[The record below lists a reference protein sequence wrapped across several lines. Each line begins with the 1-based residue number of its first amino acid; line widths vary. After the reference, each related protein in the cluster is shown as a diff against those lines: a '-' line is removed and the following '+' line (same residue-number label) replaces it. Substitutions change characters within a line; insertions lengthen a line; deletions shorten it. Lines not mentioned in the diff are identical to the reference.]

1 VDEVNQELAA
11 LAFRQAH
18 CGISLVDRQGRYLAV
33 NDRYC
38 EILGRS
44 REELLGMT
52 LADVNHPDYHQSD
65 LDAIRDLASGK
76 LPLFVTEKKYVSPAG
91 KEIWARLTAKS
102 VKSLNGETCFLGTAE
117 DISDQKKSETDLQK
131 AYSQLQEAEKLAQ
144 MGRWSWDIASGEVE
158 WSDELYQI
166 YGFDRSI
173 KPSFE
178 TYLKIVHP
186 DDKGKLKEAIDRSLR
201 EKIPYQ
207 SEHRILRKDGS
218 YRHMKKTGNLILDE
232 NGMPVRIEGIGYDVT
247 VQRATELK
255 AREGEIRFRQVLDA
269 IPDLVL
275 VKGPG
280 SRIYWANKAFRDYYG
295 MTNEELHGI
304 IEAEFALPDQ
314 TPKYIKDDSY
324 VFNTG
329 RVLEIPQELVRG
341 GSGEVRIFHTVK
353 SPLRDESDRIMLTV
367 GVSRDIT
374 EKLAN
379 EKAIEDQR
387 IRLISSAKMSALG
400 VMAGGIAHEINNP
413 LGIIQ
418 GVTAN
423 LIDETGAAEA
433 SPSMRE
439 GLKKIYD
446 TSVRIAKVVKGLRFF
461 SRSAEFDP
469 MTLADPSQIV
479 HDMLELCSEKFR
491 VNGVELKV
499 GRLCQSQIE
508 CRPTEIAQVLLNL
521 LQNAYDAVVETQ
533 KGWVELEAMELS
545 GRVVFKVTDSGTGI
559 DTAVVSRMMD
569 PFFTT
574 KEVGKG
580 TGLGL
585 SLSKGIVESHGG
597 SLQYLEGMPNTTFV
611 VSLPVKSRS

>member
-1 VDEVNQELAA
+1 MVDL
-11 LAFRQAH
+11 H
-18 CGISLVDRQGRYLAV
+18 GRYLAV
-33 NDRYC
+33 NDQYC
-38 EILGRS
+38 RLLGRS
-44 REELLGMT
+44 REDLLGLG
-52 LADVNHPDYHQSD
+52 LAEVNHPDSHQGD
-65 LDAIRDLASGK
+65 MDAIRDLASGK
-76 LPLFVTEKKYVSPAG
+76 LLLYVTEKKYVHPDG
-91 KEIWARLTAKS
+91 TEVWARLTARK
-102 VKSLNGETCFLGTAE
+102 VVDDKGEPCFLATTE
-117 DISDQKKSETDLQK
+117 DISSQKKSENDLRK

-144 MGRWSWDIASGEVE
+144 MGRFSWDIGTGKVE
-158 WSDELYQI
+158 WSDELFQI
-166 YGFDRSI
+166 YGIDRSI
-173 KPSFE
+173 APSFE
-178 TYLKIVHP
+178 AYLRIVHP
-186 DDKGKLKEAIDRSLR
+186 EDQAKLKDAIQKSMR
-201 EKIPYQ
+201 EKIPYE
-207 SEHRILRKDGS
+207 SEHRIVREDGS
-218 YRHMKKTGNLILDE
+218 FRHMKKAGNLIFNDRGE
-232 NGMPVRIEGIGYDVT
+232 PVRMEGIAYDVT
-247 VQRATELK
+247 SQRATELK
-255 AREGEIRFRQVLDA
+255 ARQGETRFRQVLDA
-269 IPDLVL
+269 IPDMVL

-280 SRIYWANKAFRDYYG
+280 SRIFWANKAFREYYG
-295 MTNEELHGI
+295 MSNEELHGI

-329 RVLEIPQELVRG
+329 RVLEVPQELVRG
-341 GSGEVRIFHTVK
+341 ASGEVKIFHTVK
-353 SPLRDESDRIMLTV
+353 SPLRDENGRIVLTV

-423 LIDETGAAEA
+423 LIDEAAAGEA
-433 SPSMRE
+433 VSSAMKDE
-439 GLKKIYD
+439 LKKIYD

-461 SRSAEFDP
+461 SRSAELDP
-469 MTLADPSQIV
+469 MTLTDPGHIV

-491 VNGVELKV
+491 VNGVELRI
-499 GRLCQSQIE
+499 GRLCRDQIE

-521 LQNAYDAVVETQ
+521 LQNAYDAVVET
-533 KGWVELEAMELS
+533 KDGWVELEAMALS

-559 DTAVVSRMMD
+559 ESSVVSRMMD

-611 VSLPVKSRS
+611 VSLPIKAKA

>member
-1 VDEVNQELAA
+1 M
-11 LAFRQAH
+11 
-18 CGISLVDRQGRYLAV
+18 DRTGRYLAV

-38 EILGRS
+38 EILGRK
-44 REELLGMT
+44 REEMLGLS
-52 LADVNHPDYHQSD
+52 LADVNHPDFHQGDMKGMRDISSGISD
-65 LDAIRDLASGK
+65 LY
-76 LPLFVTEKKYVSPAG
+76 VTEKKYVRPDGS
-91 KEIWARLTAKS
+91 EIWARLTGKAIKS
-102 VKSLNGETCFLGTAE
+102 DTGEIAYFLGTVE
-117 DISDQKKSETDLQK
+117 DISERKKSEIILQK
-131 AYSQLQEAEKLAQ
+131 TQSQLLEAERLAQ

-166 YGFDRSI
+166 YDFDRSM

-178 TYLKIVHP
+178 AYMKIVHQ
-186 DDKGKLKEAIDRSLR
+186 DDLEKLKAAVQRSLAER
-201 EKIPYQ
+201 IPYE
-207 SEHRILRKDGS
+207 SEHRIRRKDGS
-218 YRHMKKTGNLILDE
+218 YRHLKKTGNLILGE
-232 NGMPVRIEGIGYDVT
+232 NGEPVRMEGLAYDVT
-247 VQRATELK
+247 SQRQIELK
-255 AREGEIRFRQVLDA
+255 AREGDLRFRQVLDA

-280 SRIYWANKAFRDYYG
+280 SRIYWANKAFREYYG
-295 MTNEELHGI
+295 MSNEELHGI

-314 TPKYIKDDSY
+314 TPKYVKDDSY

-341 GSGEVRIFHTVK
+341 HSGEVRIFHTVK
-353 SPLRDESDRIMLTV
+353 SPLRDENGCIMLTV

-423 LIDETGAAEA
+423 LIDEARAPGVA
-433 SPSMRE
+433 SPSMKE
-439 GLKKIYD
+439 GLRKIYD

-461 SRSAEFDP
+461 SRSAELDP
-469 MTLADPSQIV
+469 MMLADPSQIV

-491 VNGVELKV
+491 VNGVELRV
-499 GRLCQSQIE
+499 GRLCHRQIE

-521 LQNAYDAVVETQ
+521 LQNAYDAVVET
-533 KGWVELEAMELS
+533 KNGWVELEAMELS

-559 DTAVVSRMMD
+559 DAPVVSRMMD

-597 SLQYLEGMPNTTFV
+597 SLQYLDGLPNTTFV
-611 VSLPVKSRS
+611 VSLPIKA